1 VAICNKSCHIK
12 KQKIDLSFAKQEFN
26 KNKNNQPV
34 RRDDSADSG

>member
-26 KNKNNQPV
+26 
-34 RRDDSADSG
+34 